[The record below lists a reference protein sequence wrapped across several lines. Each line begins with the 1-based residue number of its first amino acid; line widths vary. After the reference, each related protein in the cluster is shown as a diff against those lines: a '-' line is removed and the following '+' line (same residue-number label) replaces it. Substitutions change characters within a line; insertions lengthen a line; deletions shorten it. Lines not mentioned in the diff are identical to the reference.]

1 MEKRIKRRKCYVCYE
16 ESGKRSMEELHRVI
30 YVQIKYITCQERY
43 FVKTDQENVS
53 RDMDTRKEQKIKGQ
67 IKGNK
72 HKKSNKYKTKKIQ
85 SKKTIIGKSHTH
97 EKIMLINPKKYNE
110 INIYQSSRNGCS
122 FRQRH
127 KSHVRA
133 SSPLRYKMCRPIT
146 QGGCYYHYKK
156 NT

>member
-1 MEKRIKRRKCYVCYE
+1 
-16 ESGKRSMEELHRVI
+16 
-30 YVQIKYITCQERY
+30 
-43 FVKTDQENVS
+43 
-53 RDMDTRKEQKIKGQ
+53 MDTREVQKIKGQ

-72 HKKSNKYKTKKIQ
+72 QKVTSIKQRKCRARKHSLASPTHTKKNNAN
-85 SKKTIIGKSHTH
+85 K
-97 EKIMLINPKKYNE
+97 PKKYIMK

-127 KSHVRA
+127 KSQRA

-156 NT
+156 KILKKNIGFLNFRRFPFFGNCSQGAPSPHFPLSPSLSSLGDLTS